1 MWYHYNH
8 IRYKVKIYLTFVNTK
23 HVLAAFYLQQYFRQY
38 AGCDYQKLLSS
49 YGMIC
54 SMSRKGD
61 CWNNAVNEFEKN
73 LMSANVV

>member
-38 AGCDYQKLLSS
+38 AGYDYQKLL
-49 YGMIC
+49 
-54 SMSRKGD
+54 
-61 CWNNAVNEFEKN
+61 
-73 LMSANVV
+73 